1 MTAASRPAPTRAQ
14 RDALL
19 NAADT
24 LRAKGRSFYW
34 AGHLLNATHAAR
46 ATRLYGF
53 CRYVDDL
60 ADEATCV
67 EQAQRA
73 LARLS
78 DDIAAGLSDDSATRD
93 VLALMAECAIDPVLM
108 LELIRGVAS
117 DLLPVRIADDAD
129 LLRYCYRVAGT
140 VGLMM
145 CQLLDVRDEAALRHA
160 LDLGIGMQLT
170 NICRDVSEDARAG
183 RRYLP
188 ASRVGALAPQLLIAP
203 SAALQPLLRQCV
215 AGLLAQADGYYRS
228 GEQGLPYLPLR
239 ARGAILVAAR
249 LYRAIGTQLRRQDY
263 AFWQARAVVPARTK
277 AVLTVHA
284 LCSLPLASPRWRAR
298 PRHDP
303 ALHSHFADL
312 PYALPRSER
321 PHAHRL

>member
-1 MTAASRPAPTRAQ
+1 MLSPTTAQ
-14 RDALL
+14 QLALA
-19 NAADT
+19 NAGHA
-24 LRAKGRSFYW
+24 LRSKGRSFYW
-34 AGHLLNATHAAR
+34 AGHLLSKLHVAR

-60 ADEATCV
+60 ADETTSV
-67 EQAQRA
+67 EAANRA
-73 LARLS
+73 LAMLS
-78 DDIAAGLSDDSATRD
+78 ADIGAGCSNDPATRD
-93 VLALMAECAIDPVLM
+93 VLDLMTECRIEPALM

-117 DLLPVRIADDAD
+117 DLKPVRIPDDDA

-145 CQLLDVRDEAALRHA
+145 CQILDVRDEAALRHA

-188 ASRVGALAPQLLIAP
+188 ASRIGALAPHQLIDPDA
-203 SAALQPLLRQCV
+203 SLQALLRCCV
-215 AGLLAQADGYYRS
+215 AGLLEQADAYYRS

-249 LYRAIGTQLRRQDY
+249 LYRAIGVRLRRIDY
-263 AFWQARAVVPARTK
+263 AFWRGRAVVPARTK
-277 AVLTVHA
+277 TVLTLHA
-284 LCSLPLASPRWRAR
+284 LFTSPLTPRFWRSNR
-298 PRHDP
+298 GHDTV
-303 ALHSHFADL
+303 LHRAFTDL
-312 PYALPRSER
+312 PHALPRNER
-321 PHAHRL
+321 PHDR

>member
-1 MTAASRPAPTRAQ
+1 MMPASMPPPTPVPQ
-14 RDALL
+14 NALA
-19 NAADT
+19 NAAHV

-34 AGHLLNATHAAR
+34 AAHLLSPTHAAR

-60 ADEATCV
+60 ADEATCA
-67 EQAQRA
+67 EEAQRA

-78 DDIAAGLSDDSATRD
+78 CEIGAGCSHDPATRD
-93 VLALMAECAIDPVLM
+93 VLALMTECGIDAALM
-108 LELIRGVAS
+108 LELIHGVAS
-117 DLLPVRIADDAD
+117 DLVPVRMVDDAA

-170 NICRDVSEDARAG
+170 NICRDVSDDARAG

-188 ASRVGALAPQLLIAP
+188 ASRVGALAPQQLIAP
-203 SAALQPLLRQCV
+203 DASLQPLLRHCV
-215 AGLLAQADGYYRS
+215 AGLLEQANDYYRS
-228 GEQGLPYLPLR
+228 GEQGLPFLPRR

-249 LYRAIGTQLRRQDY
+249 LYRAIGAQLQRADY
-263 AFWQARAVVPARTK
+263 AFWQARAVVPAHSK
-277 AVLTVHA
+277 AVLTLQA
-284 LCSLPLASPRWRAR
+284 LCSVPLVASGWRAR
-298 PRHDP
+298 QPHDM
-303 ALHSHFADL
+303 ALHRHFADL
-312 PYALPRSER
+312 PYALPRTER
-321 PHAHRL
+321 LHEHGI